1 MLFVAHALAAHC
13 FLLLSCLMMK
23 AVKAKTKELH
33 PPHKT
38 KRHARKN
45 CLKLNYIMW
54 SYSTFSPTLMRAS
67 NRTKSPI
74 STLCKIANTTNNKR
88 ASQRLCKHPTRLP
101 SCCSRAF
108 SHRTPTRKAVSRA
121 KGTFIFCVVLC
132 RSLRSVNGRA
142 CGSKEL
148 RSCFI
153 GAIFQCPKP
162 LWMLI
167 FYDEAARSHRT
178 NQSFITKN
186 RAVTFFFK

>member
-1 MLFVAHALAAHC
+1 
-13 FLLLSCLMMK
+13 MK

-45 CLKLNYIMW
+45 CLKLSYIMW

-121 KGTFIFCVVLC
+121 KGTFIFWFVLYT
-132 RSLRSVNGRA
+132 SLRSSKCKA

-148 RSCFI
+148 RSFFI
-153 GAIFQCPKP
+153 GKSSTPQTPR
-162 LWMLI
+162 MLI
-167 FYDEAARSHRT
+167 FYKAKPQHTKA
-178 NQSFITKN
+178 NASFYFIKN
-186 RAVTFFFK
+186 RALTFYRKADYVDTFFFT